1 MAKRDENYYAGSIVG
16 GAIGDALGAPTEF
29 INLETILDIYG
40 DQGVND
46 YVEFSN
52 GKGQITDDTQ
62 MLLFTAEGLL
72 RSWHRATKRGVWGAY
87 RRIVYESYLRW
98 LHTQN
103 DWYADK
109 DASGAE
115 LNGWLVGQR
124 FLYTRRSPGNT
135 CLTALRQG
143 TAGTMDVPINNSKG
157 CGGVMRIAP
166 VGLLFHKS
174 PAQAFEIGAELAAMT
189 HGHPSGFLSAGY
201 LAALI
206 AFINNGDSL
215 QDAISKSGDILTQ
228 YPGHEETQVA
238 VDKALKL
245 FEQGNPTYHKIELL
259 GGGWVG
265 EEALAISLYCAL
277 SYQDNFEKA
286 INLSINHDGDTD
298 STGAITGNIVGLIT
312 GEDGIPKRWIRN
324 LSNYDTIRQMATDL
338 YLEVKWGGF
347 DNPDPE
353 WERKYPSF

>member
-1 MAKRDENYYAGSIVG
+1 
-16 GAIGDALGAPTEF
+16 
-29 INLETILDIYG
+29 
-40 DQGVND
+40 
-46 YVEFSN
+46 
-52 GKGQITDDTQ
+52 
-62 MLLFTAEGLL
+62 
-72 RSWHRATKRGVWGAY
+72 
-87 RRIVYESYLRW
+87 
-98 LHTQN
+98 
-103 DWYADK
+103 
-109 DASGAE
+109 
-115 LNGWLVGQR
+115 
-124 FLYTRRSPGNT
+124 
-135 CLTALRQG
+135 
-143 TAGTMDVPINNSKG
+143 MDVPINNSKG

-265 EEALAISLYCAL
+265 EEALAIAVFCAL
-277 SYQDNFEKA
+277 SFPQHDEVLDA
-286 INLSINHDGDTD
+286 LSLAVSHSGDSD
-298 STGAITGNIVGLIT
+298 STGAICGHLLGALHGVQTLPEELLTALECRQIVQRLAWDI
-312 GEDGIPKRWIRN
+312 D
-324 LSNYDTIRQMATDL
+324 
-338 YLEVKWGGF
+338 
-347 DNPDPE
+347 
-353 WERKYPSF
+353 